1 MTPRTSHRTLVA
13 LLSLL
18 VMSVLSACAG
28 PILLAGGAAGAG
40 IVAAQERSVGA
51 AVDDTAIQLQI
62 RHHLFQASEDLF
74 NRVGSEVH
82 EGRVLLTGVVPTPED
97 RVEAVRL
104 AWQANG
110 VQEVLNEIQVSDRDG
125 IIDYFKDAK
134 ITAQLRFQMLRD
146 RDVSDINFSVETV
159 NGIVYLMGIARTGSE
174 LEKITTHARNIAGV
188 QKVISHVRLSGGR
201 PREKS

>member
-1 MTPRTSHRTLVA
+1 M
-13 LLSLL
+13 
-18 VMSVLSACAG
+18 
-28 PILLAGGAAGAG
+28 
-40 IVAAQERSVGA
+40 GA

-62 RHHLFQASEDLF
+62 KHHLLQASDDLF
-74 NRVGSEVH
+74 VRVSSEVH

-104 AWQANG
+104 AWQASG

-146 RDVSDINFSVETV
+146 QDVSDINFSVETV

-174 LEKITTHARNIAGV
+174 LEKITTYARNIAGV
-188 QKVISHVRLSGGR
+188 QKVISHVRLGDGR

>member
-1 MTPRTSHRTLVA
+1 MTPRTSHRTLIA

-28 PILLAGGAAGAG
+28 PVLLAGGAASAG

-51 AVDDTAIQLQI
+51 AVDDTGIQLQI
-62 RHHLFQASEDLF
+62 KHHLFQAREDLF

-174 LEKITTHARNIAGV
+174 LEKVTTYARNIAGV